1 MPLFCQIVDHKYV
14 KCGLSY
20 LNVLYILKDNAK
32 SLLLIWKNY
41 VKTCILGYTP
51 FFKTAFIYFLSLEK
65 YFTIKYLFS
74 DYPSTK
80 S

>member
-20 LNVLYILKDNAK
+20 LNVLYILKDYAK

-41 VKTCILGYTP
+41 VIPAFLKLHLYTSFRWKNILLSNI
-51 FFKTAFIYFLSLEK
+51 FFQISLARK
-65 YFTIKYLFS
+65 VKC
-74 DYPSTK
+74 K
-80 S
+80 NG